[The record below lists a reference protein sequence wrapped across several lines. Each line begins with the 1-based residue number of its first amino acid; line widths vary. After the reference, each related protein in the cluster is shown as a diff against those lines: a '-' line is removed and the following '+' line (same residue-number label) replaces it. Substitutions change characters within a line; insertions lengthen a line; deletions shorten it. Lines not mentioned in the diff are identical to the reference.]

1 MDEAPQNNSMFN
13 RAGGGTK
20 SKSKDVQS
28 SMAQVLTE
36 AATALTSVLSPKPTA
51 TGRAQGARSS
61 PAKLIENRSSLYKQL
76 SELQAL
82 KGTGILTEEEYTGEK
97 AAIASGDIEAVKLK
111 NPVRKLI
118 SACQLV
124 LL

>member
-1 MDEAPQNNSMFN
+1 MGGQYISMEEAPENNSMFN

-28 SMAQVLTE
+28 PMAQALTE
-36 AATALTSVLSPKPTA
+36 AAIALTSVLSPKPTA
-51 TGRAQGARSS
+51 TGCAQGARSS

-82 KGTGILTEEEYTGEK
+82 KGMGILTEEEYTGEK
-97 AAIASGDIEAVKLK
+97 AAIMEILK
-111 NPVRKLI
+111 
-118 SACQLV
+118 QLNSKT
-124 LL
+124 L